1 MRVGVVSTTG
11 GARDVAAAVTG
22 CIVDYQVD
30 SEIHD
35 GVSYIGDEIRNV
47 TGDGQSHA
55 YSIAAGRT
63 ATHNARLYNEG
74 NATQRLGLTDGG
86 DDARWIVEYVDV
98 ATGQDITADLTG
110 TGCFTT
116 AMAAELYRLHPV
128 RSRIISRMKE
138 NTLKNVRGSGRT
150 YASNTAH
157 DHEL

>member
-1 MRVGVVSTTG
+1 
-11 GARDVAAAVTG
+11 VAAAVTG

-110 TGCFTT
+110 TGCFTP
-116 AMAAELYRLHPV
+116 AMAPGQYRRIRLRATPGPGV
-128 RSRIISRMKE
+128 AAGESLTLLIRGRSSLDMARIDVVKATT
-138 NTLKNVRGSGRT
+138 TLR
-150 YASNTAH
+150 
-157 DHEL
+157 